1 MLPAPRS
8 FLLSASQRFSFS
20 NPVNSRLPNPILFC
34 ESLFTPTSYK
44 DLSEVFYGGAPEQPT
59 VVDFTN
65 THITVLRLTDPEFR
79 RCTETIDH
87 FVPDSMPLTWCVNLA
102 AGKTVMP
109 DRVYGPE
116 FMHRC
121 LKNSPPN
128 TKHYFLGASEDCL
141 ADLIKETKSL
151 NPQLNICGSHHG
163 YFTPDEWPRVLEEI
177 NASAPDVI
185 WVGLGTPKQQEFTA
199 WAKDKVRQGWLL
211 NVGFAF
217 DVNAGR
223 KSDAPQWM
231 QSMGLTWLYRLASE
245 PKRLGPRYAKFNSLF
260 LLYALEWFMTNHW
273 LTGLLRQS
281 WLMLLGILATVVMFL
296 TWSVVNL
303 PTSLPF
309 IGLAIL
315 SFVGA
320 WIGVVLA
327 MAASEQEEDEFAPS
341 KKGLNI
347 AAFVGVI
354 GAILCLLLPPLFG
367 LIDPGGRWSMA
378 VASTALS
385 FSAVA
390 FLVVLLTVGS
400 LTGLLGT
407 RSHPRNSLG

>member
-1 MLPAPRS
+1 VS
-8 FLLSASQRFSFS
+8 D
-20 NPVNSRLPNPILFC
+20 RLPEPILFC
-34 ESLFTPTSYK
+34 ESLFTPTRYK
-44 DLSEVFYGGAPEQPT
+44 DLSEVFYGGPPDKPT
-59 VVDFTN
+59 IVDFTN

-79 RCTETIDH
+79 RCTESVDH

-102 AGKTVMP
+102 AGETVMP

-116 FMHRC
+116 FMNRC
-121 LKNSPPN
+121 LRNSPPHI
-128 TKHYFLGASEDCL
+128 KHYFLGASEDCL
-141 ADLIKETKSL
+141 ADLIKETTNL

-163 YFTPDEWPRVLEEI
+163 YFTQDEWPCVIEEI

-223 KSDAPQWM
+223 KTDAPKWM

-260 LLYALEWFMTNHW
+260 LLYALEWFMTNRW

-281 WLMLLGILATVVMFL
+281 WLLMLGLLATAVIFL
-296 TWSVVNL
+296 TWSMMNL
-303 PTSLPF
+303 PASLPF

-315 SFVGA
+315 SFVGV
-320 WIGVVLA
+320 WTGGVLA

-341 KKGLNI
+341 KKGLNL
-347 AAFVGVI
+347 AAVIGVI

-367 LIDPGGRWSMA
+367 LIDPGARWSVA
-378 VASTALS
+378 IASTALS
-385 FSAVA
+385 FSAIA
-390 FLVVLLTVGS
+390 YL
-400 LTGLLGT
+400 GLLVALASIFVIC
-407 RSHPRNSLG
+407 SHLRVAR

>member
-1 MLPAPRS
+1 MS
-8 FLLSASQRFSFS
+8 D
-20 NPVNSRLPNPILFC
+20 RLPEPILFC
-34 ESLFTPTSYK
+34 ESLFTPTRYK
-44 DLSEVFYGGAPEQPT
+44 DLSEVFYGGPPDKPT
-59 VVDFTN
+59 IVDFTN

-79 RCTETIDH
+79 RCTESVDH

-102 AGKTVMP
+102 AGETVMP

-116 FMHRC
+116 FMNRC
-121 LKNSPPN
+121 LRNSPPHI
-128 TKHYFLGASEDCL
+128 KHYFLGASEDCL
-141 ADLIKETKSL
+141 ADLIKETTNL

-163 YFTPDEWPRVLEEI
+163 YFTQDEWPCVIEEI

-223 KSDAPQWM
+223 KTDAPKWM

-260 LLYALEWFMTNHW
+260 LLYALEWFMTNRW

-281 WLMLLGILATVVMFL
+281 WLLMLGLLATAVIFL
-296 TWSVVNL
+296 TWSMMNL
-303 PTSLPF
+303 PASLPF

-315 SFVGA
+315 SFVGV
-320 WIGVVLA
+320 WTGGVLA

-341 KKGLNI
+341 KKGLNL
-347 AAFVGVI
+347 AAVIGVI

-367 LIDPGGRWSMA
+367 LIDPGARWSVA
-378 VASTALS
+378 IASTALS
-385 FSAVA
+385 FSAIA
-390 FLVVLLTVGS
+390 YL
-400 LTGLLGT
+400 GLLVALASIFVIC
-407 RSHPRNSLG
+407 SHLRVAR

>member
-1 MLPAPRS
+1 MRD
-8 FLLSASQRFSFS
+8 
-20 NPVNSRLPNPILFC
+20 RLPDPILFC

-44 DLSEVFYGGAPEQPT
+44 DLSEVFYGGAPERPT
-59 VVDFTN
+59 IVDFTN
-65 THITVLRLTDPEFR
+65 THITVLRLTDPKFR
-79 RCTETIDH
+79 RCTESVDH

-102 AGKTVMP
+102 ARETVMP

-116 FMHRC
+116 FMNRC
-121 LKNSPPN
+121 LRNSPPHI
-128 TKHYFLGASEDCL
+128 KHYFLGASEDCL
-141 ADLIKETKSL
+141 ADLVKETTKL

-163 YFTPDEWPRVLEEI
+163 YFTPDEWLRVLQQI

-223 KSDAPQWM
+223 KTDAPKWM

-245 PKRLGPRYAKFNSLF
+245 PKRLGPRFAKFNSLF
-260 LLYALEWFMTNHW
+260 LLYALEWFMTNQW

-281 WLMLLGILATVVMFL
+281 WLLLLGVLAILVTFL
-296 TWSVVNL
+296 TWSMINL
-303 PTSLPF
+303 SASLPF

-315 SFVGA
+315 SIVGA
-320 WIGVVLA
+320 WIGTVLA
-327 MAASEQEEDEFAPS
+327 MAASEQDEDEFAPS

-347 AAFVGVI
+347 AAVVGVI
-354 GAILCLLLPPLFG
+354 GAMLCLLLPPLLG
-367 LIDPGGRWSMA
+367 MIHPSARWPLA
-378 VASTALS
+378 LASTALS
-385 FSAVA
+385 LCS
-390 FLVVLLTVGS
+390 VLSLSGIICFGWVRSKLTCQ
-400 LTGLLGT
+400 
-407 RSHPRNSLG
+407 PRQMALRY

>member
-1 MLPAPRS
+1 MS
-8 FLLSASQRFSFS
+8 
-20 NPVNSRLPNPILFC
+20 SRLPEPVLFC
-34 ESLFTPTSYK
+34 ESLFTPTSYN

-79 RCTETIDH
+79 RCTETVDH

-102 AGKTVMP
+102 AGKPVMP

-121 LKNSPPN
+121 LKNSPPHI
-128 TKHYFLGASEDCL
+128 KHYFLGASEDCL
-141 ADLIKETKSL
+141 TDLIKETKKI
-151 NPQLNICGSHHG
+151 NQQLNICGSHHG
-163 YFTPDEWPRVLEEI
+163 YFTQDEWPRVLEEI

-223 KSDAPQWM
+223 KSDAPRWM

-260 LLYALEWFMTNHW
+260 LLYAFEWFMTNHW

-281 WLMLLGILATVVMFL
+281 WFLLLGLLATVVIFL
-296 TWSVVNL
+296 TWSMVNL

-309 IGLAIL
+309 IGLAIF

-320 WIGVVLA
+320 WLGVVLA

-347 AAFVGVI
+347 AAFVGVV
-354 GAILCLLLPPLFG
+354 GAFLCLLLPPVLG
-367 LIDPGGRWSMA
+367 LIAPAARWLVA
-378 VASTALS
+378 VASAALS
-385 FSAVA
+385 FST
-390 FLVVLLTVGS
+390 LIYLVLLVLSGILAATASTSSRVS
-400 LTGLLGT
+400 DAST
-407 RSHPRNSLG
+407 R

>member
-1 MLPAPRS
+1 MS
-8 FLLSASQRFSFS
+8 D
-20 NPVNSRLPNPILFC
+20 RLPEPVLFC

-44 DLSEVFYGGAPEQPT
+44 DLSDVFYAGAPDKPT
-59 VVDFTN
+59 IVDFTN

-79 RCTETIDH
+79 RSTESIDH

-116 FMHRC
+116 FMNRC
-121 LKNSPPN
+121 LRNSPPHI
-128 TKHYFLGASEDCL
+128 KHYFLGASEDCL
-141 ADLIKETKSL
+141 ADLIKETTKL

-163 YFTPDEWPRVLEEI
+163 YFRPEESPRVLDQI
-177 NASAPDVI
+177 NATAPDVI
-185 WVGLGTPKQQEFTA
+185 WVGLGTPKQQEFTS
-199 WAKDKVRQGWLL
+199 WAKDKLRKGWLL

-223 KSDAPQWM
+223 KGDAPKGM
-231 QSMGLTWLYRLASE
+231 QSVGLTWLYRLASE

-260 LLYALEWFMTNHW
+260 LLYAFEWFMTNHW
-273 LTGLLRQS
+273 MTSLLRQS
-281 WLMLLGILATVVMFL
+281 RLLLLGLLTIVVIFL
-296 TWSVVNL
+296 TWSMVNL

-315 SFVGA
+315 SFIGA
-320 WIGVVLA
+320 WTGSVLA

-347 AAFVGVI
+347 AAVVGGI
-354 GAILCLLLPPLFG
+354 SAILCLLLPPLFG
-367 LIDPGGRWSMA
+367 LIDPGARWSVA
-378 VASTALS
+378 IASTALS
-385 FSAVA
+385 FSAPTYVA
-390 FLVVLLTVGS
+390 LL
-400 LTGLLGT
+400 LIAGLLIDLGKNT
-407 RSHPRNSLG
+407 RSENSFSR

>member
-1 MLPAPRS
+1 M
-8 FLLSASQRFSFS
+8 
-20 NPVNSRLPNPILFC
+20 
-34 ESLFTPTSYK
+34 FTPTRYK
-44 DLSEVFYGGAPEQPT
+44 DLSEVFYGGAPDKPT
-59 VVDFTN
+59 IVDFTN

-79 RCTETIDH
+79 RRTESVDH

-116 FMHRC
+116 FMSRC
-121 LKNSPPN
+121 LRNSPPHI
-128 TKHYFLGASEDCL
+128 KHYFLGASEDCIT
-141 ADLIKETKSL
+141 DLIKETKRL

-163 YFTPDEWPRVLEEI
+163 YFTQEEWPRVLESI

-185 WVGLGTPKQQEFTA
+185 WVGLGTPKQQEFTS
-199 WAKDKVRQGWLL
+199 WAKGKVNQGWLL

-223 KSDAPQWM
+223 KSDAPKWM
-231 QSMGLTWLYRLASE
+231 QSVGLTWLYRLASE

-260 LLYALEWFMTNHW
+260 LLYAFEWFMTNRW

-281 WLMLLGILATVVMFL
+281 WLLLLGLLATVVIFL
-296 TWSVVNL
+296 TWSMINL
-303 PTSLPF
+303 PASLPF

-320 WIGVVLA
+320 WTGSVLA
-327 MAASEQEEDEFAPS
+327 MAASEEEENEFAPS
-341 KKGLNI
+341 TKGLNI
-347 AAFVGVI
+347 AAVVGVI

-367 LIDPGGRWSMA
+367 LIDPGIRWSA
-378 VASTALS
+378 AIASTALS

-390 FLVVLLTVGS
+390 FLVVLLTGGS
-400 LTGLLGT
+400 LIGLLGM

>member
-1 MLPAPRS
+1 MSP
-8 FLLSASQRFSFS
+8 
-20 NPVNSRLPNPILFC
+20 RLPEPVLFC

-59 VVDFTN
+59 IVDFTN
-65 THITVLRLTDPEFR
+65 THITVLRLTDPGFR
-79 RCTETIDH
+79 RCTESVDH

-121 LKNSPPN
+121 LKNSSSHI
-128 TKHYFLGASEDCL
+128 KHYFLGASEDCL
-141 ADLIKETKSL
+141 ADLIKETKNL

-163 YFTPDEWPRVLEEI
+163 YFTQDDWPRVLVKI

-199 WAKDKVRQGWLL
+199 WAKDKVDQGWLL

-223 KSDAPQWM
+223 KSDAPRWM
-231 QSMGLTWLYRLASE
+231 QSVGLTWLYRLASE

-273 LTGLLRQS
+273 LTSLLRKS
-281 WLMLLGILATVVMFL
+281 WLLILGILATVVIFL
-296 TWSVVNL
+296 TWSTVNL

-309 IGLAIL
+309 IGLAIF

-320 WIGVVLA
+320 WLGVVLA

-347 AAFVGVI
+347 AAFIGVI
-354 GAILCLLLPPLFG
+354 GAILCLILPPLLE
-367 LIDPGGRWSMA
+367 LIEPGARWSA
-378 VASTALS
+378 AIASTAIS
-385 FSAVA
+385 FSATVYLALLLLAGGLVGAVA
-390 FLVVLLTVGS
+390 Q
-400 LTGLLGT
+400 
-407 RSHPRNSLG
+407 PRDDEESARRASKL

>member
-1 MLPAPRS
+1 VS
-8 FLLSASQRFSFS
+8 D
-20 NPVNSRLPNPILFC
+20 RLPEPVLFC

-44 DLSEVFYGGAPEQPT
+44 DLSEIFYGGAPEQPT

-65 THITVLRLTDPEFR
+65 THITVLRLTNSEFR
-79 RCTETIDH
+79 RCTETVDH

-121 LKNSPPN
+121 LKNSPPHI
-128 TKHYFLGASEDCL
+128 KHYFLGASEDCL
-141 ADLIKETKSL
+141 ADLIKETKKL
-151 NPQLNICGSHHG
+151 NPQLNICGSQHG
-163 YFTPDEWPRVLEEI
+163 YFTQDEWPRVLEEI
-177 NASAPDVI
+177 NASAPDII

-223 KSDAPQWM
+223 KSDAPRWM

-281 WLMLLGILATVVMFL
+281 WLLMLGILATVVIFL
-296 TWSVVNL
+296 TWSMVNL
-303 PTSLPF
+303 STSLPF
-309 IGLAIL
+309 VGLAIL

-347 AAFVGVI
+347 AAFVGVV
-354 GAILCLLLPPLFG
+354 GALLCLLLPPLLG
-367 LIDPGGRWSMA
+367 LIDSTAPWPAA

-385 FSAVA
+385 LSAIA
-390 FLVVLLTVGS
+390 YLFLVVALG
-400 LTGLLGT
+400 GLLAILTHSSGRKAT
-407 RSHPRNSLG
+407 EARLNH

>member
-1 MLPAPRS
+1 MPTSLTQS
-8 FLLSASQRFSFS
+8 
-20 NPVNSRLPNPILFC
+20 VLFC

-44 DLSEVFYGGAPEQPT
+44 DLSEVLYGGAPEKPT
-59 VVDFTN
+59 IVDFTN

-79 RCTETIDH
+79 RCTESVDH

-102 AGKTVMP
+102 AGQTVMP

-121 LKNSPPN
+121 LRNSPAQI
-128 TKHYFLGASEDCL
+128 KHYFLGASEDCL
-141 ADLIKETKSL
+141 SDLIKETTKL

-163 YFTPDEWPRVLEEI
+163 YFTPDEWPRVLEQI

-199 WAKDKVRQGWLL
+199 WAKDKLCQGWLL

-223 KSDAPQWM
+223 KSDAPGWM
-231 QSMGLTWLYRLASE
+231 QSIGLTWLHRLASE
-245 PKRLGPRYAKFNSLF
+245 PMRLGPRYAKFNSLF
-260 LLYALEWFMTNHW
+260 LLYAFEWFMTNRC
-273 LTGLLRQS
+273 LTGLLRHS
-281 WLMLLGILATVVMFL
+281 RLLLLTLLGILATFV
-296 TWSVVNL
+296 TWSATNL
-303 PTSLPF
+303 PASLPF

-320 WIGVVLA
+320 WVGGVLA
-327 MAASEQEEDEFAPS
+327 IAACEQAEDEFAPS

-347 AAFVGVI
+347 AAVV
-354 GAILCLLLPPLFG
+354 GAIGSTLSLLLPPVIG
-367 LIDPGGRWSMA
+367 LINLDARWPIA
-378 VASTALS
+378 LASTALS
-385 FSAVA
+385 FSAA
-390 FLVVLLTVGS
+390 GYLLLLVTIAGILKLLDLS
-400 LTGLLGT
+400 AQ
-407 RSHPRNSLG
+407 PRTQNQH

>member
-1 MLPAPRS
+1 MS
-8 FLLSASQRFSFS
+8 
-20 NPVNSRLPNPILFC
+20 SRLPEPVLFC

-44 DLSEVFYGGAPEQPT
+44 DLSEVFYGGAPKQPT
-59 VVDFTN
+59 VVDFSN
-65 THITVLRLTDPEFR
+65 THIATLRLTDPEFR
-79 RCTETIDH
+79 RCTESVDY

-121 LKNSPPN
+121 LRNSPPHI
-128 TKHYFLGASEDCL
+128 KHYFLGASEDCL
-141 ADLIKETKSL
+141 ADLINETKKL

-163 YFTPDEWPRVLEEI
+163 YFMQDERPRVLEQI
-177 NASAPDVI
+177 NAFAPDVI
-185 WVGLGTPKQQEFTA
+185 WVGLGTPKQQEFTD
-199 WAKDKVRQGWLL
+199 WAKDKVNQGWLL

-223 KSDAPQWM
+223 KSDAPKWM
-231 QSMGLTWLYRLASE
+231 QSVGLTWLYRLASE

-260 LLYALEWFMTNHW
+260 LLYAFEWFMTNRW

-281 WLMLLGILATVVMFL
+281 WFLLLGLLATVVIFL
-296 TWSVVNL
+296 TWSMVNL

-309 IGLAIL
+309 VGLAIL

-320 WIGVVLA
+320 WTGSVLA
-327 MAASEQEEDEFAPS
+327 MAASEQEEDELAPS

-347 AAFVGVI
+347 AAVVGGI

-367 LIDPGGRWSMA
+367 LIDPSARWYIS
-378 VASTALS
+378 VACTALS
-385 FSAVA
+385 FSALTYVA
-390 FLVVLLTVGS
+390 LLVVA
-400 LTGLLGT
+400 GLLIALGKNA
-407 RSHPRNSLG
+407 RSEHSFSR

>member
-1 MLPAPRS
+1 M
-8 FLLSASQRFSFS
+8 
-20 NPVNSRLPNPILFC
+20 
-34 ESLFTPTSYK
+34 
-44 DLSEVFYGGAPEQPT
+44 FYGGAPEQPT

-65 THITVLRLTDPEFR
+65 THITVLRLTDPQFR
-79 RCTETIDH
+79 RYTESVDH

-116 FMHRC
+116 FMNRC
-121 LKNSPPN
+121 LRNSPPN

-141 ADLIKETKSL
+141 ADLIKETKKL

-163 YFTPDEWPRVLEEI
+163 YFTQDEWPRVLEEI
-177 NASAPDVI
+177 NAASPDVI

-223 KSDAPQWM
+223 KSDAPMWM
-231 QSMGLTWLYRLASE
+231 QSFGLTWLHRLAAE

-260 LLYALEWFMTNHW
+260 LLYALEWFITNHW

-281 WLMLLGILATVVMFL
+281 WLLMFGILATFVMFL
-296 TWSVVNL
+296 SWSVVNL
-303 PTSLPF
+303 PSSLPY

-320 WIGVVLA
+320 WTGSILA
-327 MAASEQEEDEFAPS
+327 IAASEQEEDEFAPS

-347 AAFVGVI
+347 AAVVGVI
-354 GAILCLLLPPLFG
+354 GSILCLLLPPLLG
-367 LIDPGGRWSMA
+367 LSDSSSQWVAA
-378 VASTALS
+378 VSCAAIS
-385 FSAVA
+385 FSSLGYLVMIVA
-390 FLVVLLTVGS
+390 FGCLAGV
-400 LTGLLGT
+400 LTGSSIKKSAATPL
-407 RSHPRNSLG
+407 R

>member
-1 MLPAPRS
+1 MSHHLPE
-8 FLLSASQRFSFS
+8 
-20 NPVNSRLPNPILFC
+20 PVLFC

-44 DLSEVFYGGAPEQPT
+44 DLSEVFYGGAPEKPT
-59 VVDFTN
+59 IVDFTN

-79 RCTETIDH
+79 RCTESVDH

-102 AGKTVMP
+102 AGETVMP

-116 FMHRC
+116 FMNRC
-121 LKNSPPN
+121 LRNSPSHI
-128 TKHYFLGASEDCL
+128 KHYFLGASEDCL
-141 ADLIKETKSL
+141 ADLIKETTKL
-151 NPQLNICGSHHG
+151 NSQLNICGSHHG
-163 YFTPDEWPRVLEEI
+163 YFTQEEWPRVLEQI
-177 NASAPDVI
+177 NATAPDVI

-199 WAKDKVRQGWLL
+199 WAKDKVHRGWLL

-223 KSDAPQWM
+223 KSDAPRWM
-231 QSMGLTWLYRLASE
+231 QSVGLTWLYRLASE

-260 LLYALEWFMTNHW
+260 LLYAFEWFMTNHW

-281 WLMLLGILATVVMFL
+281 WLLLLGLLATVVISL
-296 TWSVVNL
+296 TWSMINL
-303 PTSLPF
+303 PASLPF

-315 SFVGA
+315 SLVGA
-320 WIGVVLA
+320 WTGSVLA

-347 AAFVGVI
+347 AAVVGGI

-367 LIDPGGRWSMA
+367 LIDPGTRWSAA

-385 FSAVA
+385 FSAA
-390 FLVVLLTVGS
+390 IYLALLM
-400 LTGLLGT
+400 LLGGAVGVMF
-407 RSHPRNSLG
+407 RRNADSNASLH

>member
-1 MLPAPRS
+1 VS
-8 FLLSASQRFSFS
+8 
-20 NPVNSRLPNPILFC
+20 SRLPDPILFC

-44 DLSEVFYGGAPEQPT
+44 DLSEVFYVGAPKQPT
-59 VVDFTN
+59 IIDFTN
-65 THITVLRLTDPEFR
+65 THIATLRLTDPEFR
-79 RCTETIDH
+79 RTTESVDH

-116 FMHRC
+116 FMNRC
-121 LKNSPPN
+121 LRNSPPHI
-128 TKHYFLGASEDCL
+128 KHYFLGASEDCL
-141 ADLIKETKSL
+141 ADLIKETKKL

-163 YFTPDEWPRVLEEI
+163 YFTQDEWPSVIEEI
-177 NASAPDVI
+177 NTSAPDII
-185 WVGLGTPKQQEFTA
+185 WVGLGTPKQQKFTA

-217 DVNAGR
+217 DVNSGR

-245 PKRLGPRYAKFNSLF
+245 PRRLAPRYAKFNSLF
-260 LLYALEWFMTNHW
+260 LLYAFEWFMTNRW

-281 WLMLLGILATVVMFL
+281 WLLVIGLLATIVMFL
-296 TWSVVNL
+296 TWSTVNL

-315 SFVGA
+315 AFVGA
-320 WIGVVLA
+320 WTGVVLA
-327 MAASEQEEDEFAPS
+327 MAASEQQEDEFSPS

-347 AAFVGVI
+347 AAVVGVV
-354 GAILCLLLPPLFG
+354 GAILCPLLAPLFG
-367 LIDPGGRWSMA
+367 LIAPNSQWPMA
-378 VASTALS
+378 IASAALS
-385 FSAVA
+385 FSAYA
-390 FLVVLLTVGS
+390 YIATLMALGSVVCLTTKRVP
-400 LTGLLGT
+400 TYI
-407 RSHPRNSLG
+407 R

>member
-1 MLPAPRS
+1 MS
-8 FLLSASQRFSFS
+8 D
-20 NPVNSRLPNPILFC
+20 RLPEPILFC

-44 DLSEVFYGGAPEQPT
+44 DLSEVFYGGPPDKPT
-59 VVDFTN
+59 IVDFTN

-79 RCTETIDH
+79 RCTESVDH

-102 AGKTVMP
+102 ARETVMP

-116 FMHRC
+116 FMNRC
-121 LKNSPPN
+121 LKNSPSHI
-128 TKHYFLGASEDCL
+128 KHYFLGASEDCL
-141 ADLIKETKSL
+141 TDLIKETKTL

-163 YFTPDEWPRVLEEI
+163 YFTPEEWPRVLEQI

-185 WVGLGTPKQQEFTA
+185 WVGLGTPKQQEFTS
-199 WAKDKVRQGWLL
+199 WAKDKVNQGWLL

-223 KSDAPQWM
+223 KSDAPRWM

-260 LLYALEWFMTNHW
+260 LLYAFEWFMTNRW

-281 WLMLLGILATVVMFL
+281 WLLLLGLLATGVIFL
-296 TWSVVNL
+296 TWSMINL
-303 PTSLPF
+303 PASLPF

-320 WIGVVLA
+320 WTGSVLA
-327 MAASEQEEDEFAPS
+327 MAASEEEENEFAPS
-341 KKGLNI
+341 TKGLNI
-347 AAFVGVI
+347 AAVVGVI
-354 GAILCLLLPPLFG
+354 GAILCLLLPPMFG
-367 LIDPGGRWSMA
+367 LIDPGIRWSA
-378 VASTALS
+378 AIASTALS

-390 FLVVLLTVGS
+390 FLVVLLTGGS
-400 LTGLLGT
+400 LIGLLGM

>member
-1 MLPAPRS
+1 M
-8 FLLSASQRFSFS
+8 
-20 NPVNSRLPNPILFC
+20 
-34 ESLFTPTSYK
+34 PTSYK
-44 DLSEVFYGGAPEQPT
+44 DLSEVFYGGAPDKPT
-59 VVDFTN
+59 IVDFTN
-65 THITVLRLTDPEFR
+65 THITVLRLTDSEFR
-79 RCTETIDH
+79 RCTESVDH

-116 FMHRC
+116 FMNRC
-121 LKNSPPN
+121 LRNSPPHVR
-128 TKHYFLGASEDCL
+128 HYFLGASEDCL
-141 ADLIKETKSL
+141 ADLIKETTRL

-163 YFTPDEWPRVLEEI
+163 YFTQEEWPRVLEQI
-177 NASAPDVI
+177 NASGPDVI
-185 WVGLGTPKQQEFTA
+185 WVGLGTPKQQEFSS

-223 KSDAPQWM
+223 KSDAPKWM
-231 QSMGLTWLYRLASE
+231 QSVGLTWVYRLASE

-260 LLYALEWFMTNHW
+260 LLYAFEWFMTNRW

-281 WLMLLGILATVVMFL
+281 WLLLLSLLATVVIFL
-296 TWSVVNL
+296 TWSIINL

-320 WIGVVLA
+320 WIGSVLA

-347 AAFVGVI
+347 AAVVGVI

-367 LIDPGGRWSMA
+367 LIDPSTRWT
-378 VASTALS
+378 VALTSTALS
-385 FSAVA
+385 FSAPA
-390 FLVVLLTVGS
+390 YLALLLLVGGIVSVVTWRATDSKATL
-400 LTGLLGT
+400 
-407 RSHPRNSLG
+407 H

>member
-1 MLPAPRS
+1 MPTLPE
-8 FLLSASQRFSFS
+8 
-20 NPVNSRLPNPILFC
+20 PVLFC

-44 DLSEVFYGGAPEQPT
+44 DLSEVFYHGAPEQPT
-59 VVDFTN
+59 IVDFTN

-79 RCTETIDH
+79 RCTETVDH

-121 LKNSPPN
+121 LKNSPPHI
-128 TKHYFLGASEDCL
+128 KHYFLGASEDCL
-141 ADLIKETKSL
+141 ADLIKETKKL

-163 YFTPDEWPRVLEEI
+163 YFTQDEWPSVLEKI
-177 NASAPDVI
+177 NAASPDVI

-199 WAKDKVRQGWLL
+199 WAKAKVNQGWLL

-223 KSDAPQWM
+223 KSDAPRWM

-281 WLMLLGILATVVMFL
+281 WLLLLGLLATVVMFL
-296 TWSVVNL
+296 TWSTVNL

-315 SFVGA
+315 SFLGA
-320 WIGVVLA
+320 WMGSVLA

-347 AAFVGVI
+347 AAVVGVI
-354 GAILCLLLPPLFG
+354 GAIICLILPPIFG
-367 LIDPGGRWSMA
+367 LIDPGTRWSVA
-378 VASTALS
+378 VASTVIS
-385 FSAVA
+385 FSATA
-390 FLVVLLTVGS
+390 YLALLLLTG
-400 LTGLLGT
+400 GLAVLFGT
-407 RSHPRNSLG
+407 RSTGKTSC

>member
-1 MLPAPRS
+1 
-8 FLLSASQRFSFS
+8 
-20 NPVNSRLPNPILFC
+20 
-34 ESLFTPTSYK
+34 LFTPTSYK
-44 DLSEVFYGGAPEQPT
+44 DLAEVFYGGPPDKPT
-59 VVDFTN
+59 IVDFTN
-65 THITVLRLTDPEFR
+65 THITVLRLTDPKFR
-79 RCTETIDH
+79 RCTESVDH

-102 AGKTVMP
+102 AGETVMP

-116 FMHRC
+116 FMNRC
-121 LKNSPPN
+121 LRNSPPHI
-128 TKHYFLGASEDCL
+128 KHYFLGASEDCL
-141 ADLIKETKSL
+141 ADLIKETTNL

-163 YFTPDEWPRVLEEI
+163 YFKPDEWPRVLEQI

-199 WAKDKVRQGWLL
+199 WAKDKVNQGWLL

-223 KSDAPQWM
+223 KSDAPRWM
-231 QSMGLTWLYRLASE
+231 QSVGLTWLYRLASE

-260 LLYALEWFMTNHW
+260 LIYAFEWFMTNRW

-281 WLMLLGILATVVMFL
+281 WLSLLGLLATVVIFL
-296 TWSVVNL
+296 TWSMVNL

-309 IGLAIL
+309 IGLAIF

-320 WIGVVLA
+320 WTGGVLA
-327 MAASEQEEDEFAPS
+327 IAASEHEEEEFAPS

-347 AAFVGVI
+347 AAAIGVI

-367 LIDPGGRWSMA
+367 LIDSGTRWS
-378 VASTALS
+378 VAASSTALS
-385 FSAVA
+385 FSATIYLAALLIFGGVA
-390 FLVVLLTVGS
+390 SVLAKPS
-400 LTGLLGT
+400 Q
-407 RSHPRNSLG
+407 PRIVSGN